1 MEVEGLVY
9 SGNVERVRESAPCVS
24 VVLKGV
30 ISNAESTAEP
40 RRVKNLER
48 HTTLPVRH
56 EEEEEVKL
64 QAPLSVM
71 KLCGAFTITGM
82 I

>member
-56 EEEEEVKL
+56 EEEVKL